1 MNLNKLLSSFTFR
14 YSLLYIALLSVLVT
28 VVLAVVYAVYS
39 YQTTNEILGA
49 IDREFQALRGSYER
63 AGRDGVDDFLQQRSQ
78 EGKFSQFYYLLA
90 DSQRD
95 HLVGNLSE
103 WPRLTRYPR
112 GWLSF
117 DVDVLQKDGNDSDAG
132 RNYVGRSAVL
142 PGGERLL
149 VARDYQDVRS
159 YYELIAGLLLRGML
173 VMVCLGTVG
182 GALVS
187 LSLLRRVELIN
198 RSIETIMTGDLSE
211 RIPLMRRGGDFDLLV
226 KNLNLMLDRIES
238 LMTGLRQV
246 SDNIA
251 HDLRTPLTRL
261 RNNLAQLQ
269 TELGPAGEEKVEGMI
284 EEADN
289 LLATFFALLRIA
301 RIESGSGRS
310 HWKDVHLNVLL
321 QDVVELYEPL
331 CAEKGQQI
339 HLSLLGEVRLSADG
353 DLLFQMFSNLVD
365 NAIKYTPAGGVI
377 RLGAARDG
385 RTVSAH
391 VSDSGPG
398 IPVAERAKVLQ
409 RFYRGEASRSQLP
422 GNGLGLSLV
431 AAVVKLHNGEIRLE
445 DNRPGLRVFIRIPVV

>member
-1 MNLNKLLSSFTFR
+1 MKLNKLLSSFTFR
-14 YSLLYIALLSVLVT
+14 YSLLYIALLSVSVT
-28 VVLAVVYAVYS
+28 VVLAIVYALYS
-39 YQTTNEILGA
+39 YQTTNDILGA
-49 IDREFQALRGSYER
+49 IDREFQALRTSYER
-63 AGRDGVDDFLQQRSQ
+63 GGIKGVDEFLQRRSQ

-90 DSQRD
+90 DSQRE

-103 WPRLTRYPR
+103 WPQLTRYPR

-117 DVDVLQKDGNDSDAG
+117 DADVLQEDEGEGDAG
-132 RNYVGRSAVL
+132 RSYVGRSATL
-142 PGGERLL
+142 PSGDRLL

-159 YYELIAGLLLRGML
+159 YYELIAGVLLRGLL
-173 VMVCLGTVG
+173 VMICLGTVG

-187 LSLLRRVELIN
+187 LSLLKRVELIN

-226 KNLNLMLDRIES
+226 ENLNLMLDRIEF
-238 LMTGLRQV
+238 LMAGLRQV

-269 TELGPAGEEKVEGMI
+269 AELGPSGGEAVEGMI

-301 RIESGSGRS
+301 RIESASDRS
-310 HWKDVHLNVLL
+310 HWKEVNLNVLL

-331 CAEKGQQI
+331 CAEKEQTI
-339 HLSLLGEVRLSADG
+339 HLSLLGEVTLWADG
-353 DLLFQMFSNLVD
+353 DLLFQMFSNLLD
-365 NAIKYTPAGGVI
+365 NAIKYTPRGGVI
-377 RLGAARDG
+377 RLGAAKDG
-385 RTVSAH
+385 RQVSAH
-391 VSDSGPG
+391 VSDNGPG
-398 IPVAERAKVLQ
+398 IPADERVKAFQ
-409 RFYRGEASRSQLP
+409 RFYRGEASRSVLP

-431 AAVVKLHNGEIRLE
+431 AAVVKLHQGEVRLE
-445 DNRPGLRVFIRIPVV
+445 DNQPGLRVFIRLPVP